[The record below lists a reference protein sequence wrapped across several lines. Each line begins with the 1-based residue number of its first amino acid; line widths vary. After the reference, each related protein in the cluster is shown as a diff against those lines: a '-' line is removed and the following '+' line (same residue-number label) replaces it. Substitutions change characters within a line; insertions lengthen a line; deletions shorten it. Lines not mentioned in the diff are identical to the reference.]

1 VKIIGERAMAISIR
15 VPSLNSNP
23 IEWQETRQLVGQSVQ
38 MRLGMWFGLGLLV
51 VTVGAIVLTLG
62 NLSTP
67 TQQLAIYVIWIVH
80 TVTAASAI
88 SAGANAVSREH
99 VGKTWDS
106 LVLTGVS
113 TQQILLGKW
122 LGVLNRTAG
131 WMTIFGTVRLVMLP
145 VFMLSLVYRYA
156 WYSGGTVSQYYGDRL
171 VNTVAWVVWAAMLAV
186 VMSVVLSMLEV
197 LACSALG
204 MAAGAWTRR
213 GWTAMI
219 VAFCIRLVPVAL
231 FAGFTRYEIGGGP
244 YWRVLSFPALSLA
257 DAGTGPLWQ
266 LALPLTGWTQGTHAS
281 ALPGLMMATVL
292 LLIILLTS
300 LAMTWCAI
308 RRDGALAKGN
318 Q

>member
-1 VKIIGERAMAISIR
+1 MTTFIR
-15 VPSLNSNP
+15 VPSLNNNP
-23 IEWQETRQLVGQSVQ
+23 IEWQETRQQTGHSVHV
-38 MRLGMWFGLGLLV
+38 RLGMWFGLGLLV
-51 VTVGAIVLTLG
+51 AAVGTIALTLG

-67 TQQLAIYVIWIVH
+67 TQQLAVYVIWIVH
-80 TVTAASAI
+80 AVTAARAI
-88 SAGANAVSREH
+88 SAGTNAVSREH

-113 TQQILLGKW
+113 TWQILMGKW

-131 WMTIFGTVRLVMLP
+131 WMTIFGAVRLVMLP

-171 VNTVAWVVWAAMLAV
+171 VDSVGWVAWAALLAV
-186 VMSVVLSMLEV
+186 VMSAVLSVLEV
-197 LACSALG
+197 LTCTALG

-219 VAFCIRLVPVAL
+219 AAMCIRLVPVAL

-281 ALPGLMMATVL
+281 ALPGLMMATVM
-292 LLIILLTS
+292 LLIILVASLTV
-300 LAMTWCAI
+300 TWWAI
-308 RRDGALAKGN
+308 RRDGALAKGS